1 MSAQRIFLA
10 GAAGA
15 VGMRLTPLL
24 RQAGHQVFGTT
35 RSADKAAILRGFG
48 AQALLVDVFDTAA
61 LQRAVTQAEPDVV
74 IHQLTDLPRNLDPAK
89 MRDAIAR
96 NARMRELG
104 TRNLVTAA
112 VAARVRRLVA
122 QSIAWAYAAGP
133 EPHAESDP
141 LDTDAQG
148 DRAITVRG
156 VLALETA
163 VLGSPP
169 LAGLVLRYGQLYGT
183 GTHAERPSD
192 HAPLHVDAAAYAAL
206 LAVERG
212 APGVYNI
219 AQRNGHVATDKAR
232 AELGWS
238 DDFRLTS

>member
-1 MSAQRIFLA
+1 MSAQRIFLG

-24 RQAGHQVFGTT
+24 RLAGHEVSGTT
-35 RSADKAAILRGFG
+35 RSADRAAILRGFG
-48 AQALLVDVFDTAA
+48 AQALPVDVFDAAA

-74 IHQLTDLPRNLDPAK
+74 IHQLTDLPRNLDPAR

-96 NARMRELG
+96 NARMCELG

-112 VAARVRRLVA
+112 VAARVRCLVA

-133 EPHAESDP
+133 EPHA
-141 LDTDAQG
+141 
-148 DRAITVRG
+148 
-156 VLALETA
+156 
-163 VLGSPP
+163 
-169 LAGLVLRYGQLYGT
+169 
-183 GTHAERPSD
+183 D
-192 HAPLHVDAAAYAAL
+192 HAPVHVDAAAYAAL
-206 LAVERG
+206 LTVECG